1 MNMQFHQLILILFFW
16 FVKTLLCFLAATT
29 GEKFV
34 HFCICNGMMW
44 KYIDIAVVRMLHIK
58 AIMIRA
64 PISFV
69 TDSYIN
75 TNILILMKETEAGD
89 EQNVWL

>member
-1 MNMQFHQLILILFFW
+1 
-16 FVKTLLCFLAATT
+16 
-29 GEKFV
+29 
-34 HFCICNGMMW
+34 
-44 KYIDIAVVRMLHIK
+44 MLHIK

-89 EQNVWL
+89 EQNV